1 MSNNVSENFTALQS
15 NSLFW
20 QSFLVTQNSDAY
32 HAAAFCQIK
41 HTDIFYLQ
49 ADAEDGED
57 GEKS

>member
-1 MSNNVSENFTALQS
+1 MQQS
-15 NSLFW
+15 TLAFW
-20 QSFLVTQNSDAY
+20 
-32 HAAAFCQIK
+32 QIK